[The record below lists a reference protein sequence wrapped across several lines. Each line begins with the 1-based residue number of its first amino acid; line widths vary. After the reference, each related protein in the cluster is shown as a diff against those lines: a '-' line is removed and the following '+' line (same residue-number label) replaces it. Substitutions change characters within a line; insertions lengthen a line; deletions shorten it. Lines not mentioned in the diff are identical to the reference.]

1 LCLSGFQEASEA
13 DQERRRIRA
22 ASNAR
27 KREDGSLAKHADK
40 GDIKLK
46 LTMSVKGYTSIVVDP
61 NLGNILQLGSSAK
74 DPLCLPAVIV
84 RQVNELKSKWEEVAK
99 SIHQFR
105 NQSASKDCGG
115 KRLCSITVAGS
126 DASCICKHGSTGGR

>member
-13 DQERRRIRA
+13 DRERRRIRA

-46 LTMSVKGYTSIVVDP
+46 LTMSVKGYTSIVVGP
-61 NLGNILQLGSSAK
+61 NLGNILQFIS
-74 DPLCLPAVIV
+74 
-84 RQVNELKSKWEEVAK
+84 
-99 SIHQFR
+99 
-105 NQSASKDCGG
+105 
-115 KRLCSITVAGS
+115 
-126 DASCICKHGSTGGR
+126 